1 MEIKEFIE
9 KFAENFEDVTVE
21 DFAPETNFKELD
33 EWSSFLALSVM
44 AMIGDEYDVT
54 ISAQEMR
61 DSETI
66 QQLFDIV
73 NSKL

>member
-1 MEIKEFIE
+1 MEMNEFIE
-9 KFAENFEDVTVE
+9 KFAENFDDVAVSELT
-21 DFAPETNFKELD
+21 AETKFRELD
-33 EWSSFLALSVM
+33 EWSSFIALSVM

-61 DSETI
+61 ESETI

>member
-1 MEIKEFIE
+1 MEIQEFIE
-9 KFAENFEDVTVE
+9 KFAENFEEVTVE

-61 DSETI
+61 DVETVQEI
-66 QQLFDIV
+66 FDVV

>member
-9 KFAENFEDVTVE
+9 KFAENFEEVTAA
-21 DFAPETNFKELD
+21 DFTPETNFKELD

-61 DSETI
+61 DVQTVQEI
-66 QQLFDIV
+66 FDVV
-73 NSKL
+73 NSKS